1 VPGETRAVCEGG
13 KTVDRMRPSCVDF
26 CVVLCV
32 GLKAVLSTSDEL
44 LSNECADSWHDL
56 RPHDRRRTA
65 SRLLRV
71 VESSVFDYA
80 GTLAHSQHRPAADSD
95 GLALVNITD
104 NIGLWKTPAYR
115 FLTVVNNINHRL
127 S

>member
-1 VPGETRAVCEGG
+1 MVYGVKMPI
-13 KTVDRMRPSCVDF
+13 F
-26 CVVLCV
+26 VLFCV
-32 GLKAVLSTSDEL
+32 GLKSVLSTSDEL
-44 LSNECADSWHDL
+44 LSDECADSWHDL
-56 RPHDRRRTA
+56 KPHDRRRTA

-80 GTLAHSQHRPAADSD
+80 GTLAHSRHLPAADSD

-104 NIGLWKTPAYR
+104 NIGLLKARSCHFRP
-115 FLTVVNNINHRL
+115 